1 MSDVF
6 MIHPLTRVH
15 ENAYMIFKVVFV
27 CLKLFYKGLEPTELK
42 CFCVLSTLKH
52 LQKNENLLKLR
63 HDELYNL

>member
-6 MIHPLTRVH
+6 TIHPLTRVH

-42 CFCVLSTLKH
+42 CFCVLSTFKTFTE
-52 LQKNENLLKLR
+52 KRKPAEAKT
-63 HDELYNL
+63 